1 MAQKAVRKAQQ
12 SPPPSKPMNGR
23 QIAVTDNFRLIF
35 LTTTLITAACGI
47 GSIAL
52 AFRGADTPAT
62 KDVLNVMLTVFQIG
76 FGAIV
81 GLLSGK
87 SM

>member
-1 MAQKAVRKAQQ
+1 MAQRAVRKAQE
-12 SPPPSKPMNGR
+12 SPPPSKVTNGR
-23 QIAVTDNFRLIF
+23 QIVVTDNFRLIF
-35 LTTTLITAACGI
+35 LTTTLITAVCLA

-52 AFRGADTPAT
+52 ALFGPDTAAT
-62 KDVLNVMLTVFQIG
+62 KDVLAVMLTVFQIG

-87 SM
+87 SL